1 MKKKIILTEAER
13 KALIIEKEKAIIK
26 SFAKTFNKI
35 KRIDENEVDGD
46 DYEQASRSVEYGIDP
61 YQEQPSLFDD
71 RDAGLLEFHIPEWAL
86 SSLING
92 DDSGLEDDD
101 IRKLEAFTSRV
112 VSKYGNANFM
122 LGDIEG
128 EDNLGFKH
136 SNDIDNLGS
145 NVYRL
150 FLKPSK

>member
-1 MKKKIILTEAER
+1 MKKIFLTESER
-13 KALIIEKEKAIIK
+13 KALIIEREKAIINN
-26 SFAKTFNKI
+26 FAKIFNSI
-35 KRIDENEVDGD
+35 KRIDENKINESNELLD
-46 DYEQASRSVEYGIDP
+46 
-61 YQEQPSLFDD
+61 FD
-71 RDAGLLEFHIPEWAL
+71 IPEWAL

-92 DDSGLEDDD
+92 DDSGLENDN
-101 IRKLEAFTSRV
+101 IRKIEAFITRVTSE
-112 VSKYGNANFM
+112 YGNANFI

-150 FLKPSK
+150 YLRPSLQ